1 MPPKLDRRLSVAPM
15 MDRTDRHDRFFLRR
29 ITRRTLLYTEMISTG
44 ALLHGDQARHLRFD
58 ESEHPV
64 ALQLG
69 GSDPDDLARCAEIG
83 SAWGYDEINLNVGCP
98 SDRVQR
104 VRMGA
109 CLMAEPT
116 LVAACVRAMRRA
128 SGNPIT
134 VKTRIGIDDQED
146 YAFLRRF
153 VETVADAGCATF
165 VIHARKALLS
175 GLSPKQ
181 NREIPPLDYPRVYRL
196 KQDYPD
202 LEIVLNG
209 GVQDLAET
217 CAHLEHV
224 DGVMIGRAAYEN
236 PYMLAAADEA
246 IFGELCDAPARHDV
260 VAGMLPYIDRETAAG
275 VPLHSVT
282 RHMLGLFKARSG
294 GRAWRRHLGES
305 ARQAG
310 AGSDVVR
317 AAAELVAQDGT

>member
-1 MPPKLDRRLSVAPM
+1 M

-44 ALLHGDQARHLRFD
+44 ALLHGDVERHLRFD
-58 ESEHPV
+58 ASEHPV

-69 GSDPDDLARCAEIG
+69 GSNPDELARCAELG
-83 SAWGYDEINLNVGCP
+83 ARWGYDEINLNVGCP

-109 CLMAEPT
+109 CLMAEPR
-116 LVAACVRAMRRA
+116 LVADCVGAMRRA
-128 SGNPIT
+128 SDVPVT
-134 VKTRIGIDDQED
+134 VKTRIGIDDRDD
-146 YAFLRRF
+146 YEFLVAF
-153 VETVADAGCATF
+153 VEAVADAGCRTF

-181 NREIPPLDYPRVYRL
+181 NREVPPLNYARVHRL
-196 KQDYPD
+196 KRDFPD

-209 GVQDLAET
+209 GVATLDEARDHLA
-217 CAHLEHV
+217 HV

-236 PYMLAAADEA
+236 PYMLADADRL
-246 IFGELCDAPARHDV
+246 IFASSEPPLARHAV
-260 VAGMLPYIDRETAAG
+260 VEEMVPYIECESAAG
-275 VPLHSVT
+275 VPVHSVT
-282 RHMLGLFKARSG
+282 RHMLGLFRNRAG
-294 GRAWRRHLGES
+294 GRAWRRHLGEM
-305 ARQAG
+305 ARQPG

-317 AAAELVAQDGT
+317 AAADLVVQDGT